1 MTGINRVFV
10 GGNLTRDPELR
21 YTPQGSPVLNFSIAI
36 NRTYTTQ
43 SGERKEEVEFVRIVV
58 WGKQAETCSRYL
70 SKGSS
75 VLVEGRLS
83 SRSWEGQDG
92 VKRNITEV
100 VANRVHFLTTGKTGE
115 EGFSESRE
123 VLEAD
128 IPKEA
133 GSKNGEYTE
142 EINGEQTPLSEMEKP
157 PF

>member
-21 YTPQGSPVLNFSIAI
+21 YTPQGSSVVNFSIAI

-43 SGERKEEVEFVRIVV
+43 TGERKEEVEFVRIVV

-70 SKGSS
+70 TKGSS

-92 VKRNITEV
+92 LKRTVTEV
-100 VANRVHFLTTGKTGE
+100 IARRVHFLGGLKKTT
-115 EGFSESRE
+115 EGIDSAPVDKETPLETDLPSESEPQQEFPDEGR
-123 VLEAD
+123 
-128 IPKEA
+128 IPE
-133 GSKNGEYTE
+133 TD
-142 EINGEQTPLSEMEKP
+142 KP